1 MNGKGQVKI
10 GVVCLARRTFD
21 FEAAHQIYLEKI
33 VTLRAIP
40 NTEWV
45 IHEPLV
51 IEKDEAQAAAETIR
65 QAGVDGVIIISGTFH
80 LGHLALIIYE
90 TVKQPVLLWALKELP
105 YDGGKIRLNSVCGLN
120 LNASNLYKSGC
131 DSYAYCLGD
140 DVDQDW
146 INALRMKAALSD
158 ARIGIAGYRADG
170 FFNISIDDLQAYRNF
185 GILIDHYELSDA
197 MGMSAAGAAGAP
209 SAPGAPSA
217 SGAPRPET
225 AAQSGAKAQ
234 SEAAPTVAQI
244 RDTFDC
250 SCLKDEQVAKVSGAA
265 SAMRNLMHKDK
276 LDALAVRCWPEFAN
290 QFGISPCASMSLLAS
305 EGYIVGCEGDVEG
318 TLSMLAAQA
327 ASGETPFLADLS
339 QVDIDQD
346 YALMWHCGV
355 ASPTLWDG
363 HSAKTLDTY
372 FAGGRGVT
380 AGFVMKSGR
389 VSMMRLDTARGK
401 TRLFVAG
408 GVAVPMEKALT
419 GTYAKVCFDK
429 SVAKVLQSVINN
441 GVAHHVAMVYGDYTE
456 AFRKFARLN
465 GFEVIE

>member
-1 MNGKGQVKI
+1 MNGNGNGGSCQGSYQGNGSNSQGQVKI
-10 GVVCLARRTFD
+10 GVVCLGRRTFD
-21 FEAAHQIYLEKI
+21 FEAAHQIYLEKMA
-33 VTLRAIP
+33 TLKAIP

-90 TVKQPVLLWALKELP
+90 AVKQPVLLWALKELP

-140 DVDQDW
+140 DVDLDW
-146 INALRMKAALSD
+146 INALRMKAALSG
-158 ARIGIAGYRADG
+158 AHIGIAGYRADG

-185 GILIDHYELSDA
+185 GILIDHYELLDA
-197 MGMSAAGAAGAP
+197 MGISA
-209 SAPGAPSA
+209 A
-217 SGAPRPET
+217 SGALRPE
-225 AAQSGAKAQ
+225 AA
-234 SEAAPTVAQI
+234 AQI

-265 SAMRNLMHKDK
+265 FAMRNLMDRDK

-290 QFGISPCASMSLLAS
+290 LFGISPCASMSLLAS

-339 QVDIDQD
+339 QVDIEQD

-355 ASPTLWDG
+355 ASPALWDG

-389 VSMMRLDTARGK
+389 VSVMRLDTARGK

-429 SVAKVLQSVINN
+429 NITKVLQSVIYN